1 MGENIKAKVRH
12 IWFQDKNLVIP
23 KLVVDPSHRRKGIA
37 SKLIEKMERTAKI
50 VNCDMLTC
58 TTSSPAHQSILF
70 FKNTGW
76 SLAEDPNFNVLGL
89 DFYQTLQYYKKVK
102 DQNIKVSSDKE
113 TEIDKTLTTIAE

>member
-58 TTSSPAHQSILF
+58 TTSSPAQSILF